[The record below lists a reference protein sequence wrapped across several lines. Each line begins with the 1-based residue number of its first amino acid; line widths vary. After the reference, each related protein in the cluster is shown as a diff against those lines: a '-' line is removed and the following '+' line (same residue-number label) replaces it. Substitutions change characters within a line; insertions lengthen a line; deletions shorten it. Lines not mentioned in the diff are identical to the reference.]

1 MLKDVAVIN
10 KTIIYSYDAR
20 KSLQQ
25 GMSVLSKAVSITLG
39 PKGKNV
45 ILERKSDVPHVVN
58 DGVTIAKEIEVQ
70 NQLENIG
77 IILIRQAALK
87 TNNIVGDGTTTSTIL
102 AYEIIQGGLRSI
114 ASGANP
120 MLIKKGIEKSVQ
132 FVVRKIS
139 EKARPIVDIIDIVAI
154 AAVSAGNNNEIGNI
168 IASAITKVGQEG
180 VISVEEG
187 DSTVTSLEVFEGM
200 SFDKGYFSSS
210 FLSDSTQLEIQQDH
224 PWVLLTD
231 QKITKVEEELIP
243 LLEQVS
249 VTNRPLVIMAED
261 IQQEALS
268 TLIINRLKGIVD
280 VVAVRIPEIGD
291 KRKSALEDIAILT
304 NANLISKDFG
314 LNLDKVS
321 ISDLGSAKRIMI
333 SKNRT
338 TIIAIGKN
346 ESVNAHCLN
355 LRKQIE
361 FSNDAYEKDL
371 LRKRL
376 AKITG
381 GVAIVKVGAAT
392 TTEMWEKK
400 LRLEDAINATKAAVE
415 EGIVPGGGST
425 LAHLSFDLNL
435 WASKRLLADEL
446 LGAHIVVKAL
456 SMPLCKIVENTGYYG
471 PLILEKL
478 LLSSFEVGYDA
489 ETDQMVNMYIK
500 GIIDPAKVT
509 RLSLQNASSIA
520 SIILTTEC
528 LVSDR
533 LVHMNS

>member
-1 MLKDVAVIN
+1 MIN
-10 KTIIYSYDAR
+10 RAMIYSHDAR

-25 GMSVLSKAVSITLG
+25 GMSVLSKAVGITLG

-45 ILERKSDVPHVVN
+45 ILARKSDIPQVVN

-77 IILIRQAALK
+77 VILMRQAALK
-87 TNNIVGDGTTTSTIL
+87 TNDIVGDGTTTSTIL
-102 AYEIIQGGLRSI
+102 AYAIIQEGLKRIS
-114 ASGANP
+114 SGANP
-120 MLIKKGIEKSVQ
+120 ILIKQGIETSVQ
-132 FVVRKIS
+132 FVVKKIA
-139 EKARPIVDIIDIVAI
+139 EKARPIVDIVDIVSI
-154 AAVSAGNNNEIGNI
+154 ATVSAGNNSEIGNI

-180 VISVEEG
+180 VISVEEA
-187 DSTVTSLEVFEGM
+187 DSTVTYLEVCEGI

-210 FLSDSTQLEIQQDH
+210 FLSNSTQLEIQQDN

-243 LLEQVS
+243 LLEQVA

-261 IQQEALS
+261 IEQEALS

-280 VVAVRIPEIGD
+280 VVAVRIPGVGN
-291 KRKSALEDIAILT
+291 KRKSVLEDIAVLT
-304 NANLISKDFG
+304 NSHVISEDFG

-338 TIIAIGKN
+338 TIIAIDNN
-346 ESVNAHCLN
+346 ESINAHCVN

-361 FSNDAYEKDL
+361 LSSNAYEKDL
-371 LRKRL
+371 LKTRL
-376 AKITG
+376 AKFTG
-381 GVAIVKVGAAT
+381 GVAIIKVGAAT
-392 TTEMWEKK
+392 TTEMGEKK

-425 LAHLSFDLNL
+425 LAHLSSDLNL
-435 WASKRLLADEL
+435 WASKWLLADEL
-446 LGAHIVVKAL
+446 LGAHIIVKAL
-456 SMPLCKIVENTGYYG
+456 SLPLCTIVENTGNHSS
-471 PLILEKL
+471 LILEKL
-478 LLSSFEVGYDA
+478 LLSSFEIGYDA
-489 ETDQMVNMYIK
+489 DTDQMVNMYLK

-528 LVSDR
+528 VVSDR
-533 LVHMNS
+533 LVSMNS